1 MSKGVEMQYQTN
13 NDPSPIKINKL
24 GHLVYEVSDVE
35 KTVGFWTEVMGFSLS
50 DRNHLGM
57 AFLRCGSDHHA
68 IALAQSSSA
77 TRPEPESGLR
87 IQHLAMEVD
96 DVQMLFAAREWLKR
110 HGHVIAFEGRR
121 GPGCNISLHVLDP
134 DGFDFELYC
143 GMDQIGSDGRTRP
156 KEQFRRIEGLEAA
169 VADSPPESW

>member
-1 MSKGVEMQYQTN
+1 MDEISGG
-13 NDPSPIKINKL
+13 DPSPVKVNKL

-35 KTVGFWTEVMGFSLS
+35 KTVQFWTEGMGFTLS

-68 IALAQSSSA
+68 IALAQSKA
-77 TRPEPESGLR
+77 PKRAGAEAGLR
-87 IQHLAMEVD
+87 VQHLAMEVD
-96 DVQMLFAAREWLKR
+96 NSDMLLAARDWLTR
-110 HGHVIAFEGRR
+110 HGYTISFEGRR

-143 GMDQIGSDGRTRP
+143 YMDQIGDDGRSRP
-156 KEQFRRIEGLEAA
+156 ADQFRRVEGLEDALA
-169 VADSPPESW
+169 ETLPESW

>member
-1 MSKGVEMQYQTN
+1 MDEISGG
-13 NDPSPIKINKL
+13 DPSPVKVNKL

-35 KTVGFWTEVMGFSLS
+35 KTVQFWTEVMGFTLS

-68 IALAQSSSA
+68 IALAQSKA
-77 TRPEPESGLR
+77 PKRAGAEAGLR
-87 IQHLAMEVD
+87 VQHLAMEVD
-96 DVQMLFAAREWLKR
+96 NSDMLLAARDWLTR
-110 HGHVIAFEGRR
+110 HGYTISFEGRR

-143 GMDQIGSDGRTRP
+143 YMDQIGDDGRSRP
-156 KEQFRRIEGLEAA
+156 ADQFRRVEGLEDALA
-169 VADSPPESW
+169 ETLPESW